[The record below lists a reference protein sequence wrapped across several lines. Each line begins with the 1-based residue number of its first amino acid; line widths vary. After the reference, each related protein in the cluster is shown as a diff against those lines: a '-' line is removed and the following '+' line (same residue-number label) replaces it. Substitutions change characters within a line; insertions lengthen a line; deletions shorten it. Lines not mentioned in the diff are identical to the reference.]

1 MHARDGRRRRTR
13 VGAALWLAGVL
24 VFFAAQAVAGA
35 AWSRPAYSWSWNNV
49 SDLGHVRCEL
59 WAEDGHGATYVCS
72 PLHQVMNAG
81 FVVAGL
87 CLVVGTVLL
96 AGLWRATVTGRAA
109 CTCFVLAGAGL
120 AISGLVPADV
130 AKHVHQGLG
139 ALALAVFANL
149 GLLLS
154 RAALRPALPA
164 ALGVVGT
171 LLGLWG
177 FAAFGLFLGQRYLG
191 LGPGGMER
199 AWAYGFLLWA
209 AVTAGSVGW
218 PGRRSAALATG
229 R

>member
-1 MHARDGRRRRTR
+1 MERGHRRL
-13 VGAALWLAGVL
+13 GAGLWLAGVV

-35 AWSRPAYSWSWNNV
+35 AWSRPPYSWSWNNV
-49 SDLGHVRCEL
+49 SDLGHARCEM

-81 FVVAGL
+81 FVIAGL
-87 CLVVGTVLL
+87 CLVAGTLLL
-96 AGLWRATVTGRAA
+96 AGLWRATYPGRAA
-109 CTCFVLAGAGL
+109 RVCFVLAGAGL
-120 AISGLVPADV
+120 AVSGLVPADV

-154 RAALRPALPA
+154 GVAVCPGLPAVVRAA
-164 ALGVVGT
+164 GT
-171 LLGLWG
+171 LLGVWG

-199 AWAYGFLLWA
+199 AWAYGFLLWSAGTAVVLARPGPPA
-209 AVTAGSVGW
+209 AVL
-218 PGRRSAALATG
+218 AAA